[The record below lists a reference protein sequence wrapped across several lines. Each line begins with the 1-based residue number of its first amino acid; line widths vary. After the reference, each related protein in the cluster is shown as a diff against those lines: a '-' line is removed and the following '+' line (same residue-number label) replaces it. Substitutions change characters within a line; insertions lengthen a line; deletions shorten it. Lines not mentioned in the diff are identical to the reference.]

1 MIFSVLLLTRNGI
14 KLYHRSYWAIE
25 VSQTAISEFI
35 QSLRQLEQS
44 AGRDMDLTIFVQN
57 LKFAHRFVDT
67 DLLLVVV
74 ADPNDSDEFVQ
85 GKAESASRLVRR
97 KFARQIWDFKRT
109 RDSSVFQ
116 DIGEVIDA
124 TIVST
129 LKIVLLGEG
138 GVGKT
143 TILRL
148 LQGNPTDL
156 EHLATTAVYVEQ
168 LEKAQLG
175 PYEFAVWDFPGQ
187 ERMVPRWEDYLRG
200 TDVVLIVTDS
210 TLKNVMATR
219 RLLPRIRKWTENAL
233 LWSIANKQDL
243 EGGLMPATV
252 GRLLGLPTVGFVAI
266 DPRNKDVLYRTL
278 LSAAVEATFPPA

>member
-1 MIFSVLLLTRNGI
+1 MIFSVLLITRNGI

-25 VSQTAISEFI
+25 VSQAAISEFI
-35 QSLRQLEQS
+35 QSMRQLELS
-44 AGRDMDLTIFVQN
+44 AGRNVDLTIFVEN
-57 LKFAHRFVDT
+57 LKFAHRFIDS
-67 DLLLVVV
+67 DLLLVAV

-85 GKAESASRLVRR
+85 GKAENAARLVKR
-97 KFARQIWDFKRT
+97 KFAKQIWEFKST

-116 DIGEVIDA
+116 DIGEVIDSV
-124 TIVST
+124 IVST

-148 LQGNPTDL
+148 LQGIPTDL
-156 EHLATTAVYVEQ
+156 EHTPTTAVYVEQ
-168 LEKAQLG
+168 LEKVQLG

-187 ERMVPRWEDYLRG
+187 EKMVPRWEDYLRG

-219 RLLPRIRKWTENAL
+219 HLLPRIRKWTENAL
-233 LWSIANKQDL
+233 LWSVANKQDL
-243 EGGLMPATV
+243 EGGLLPATV
-252 GRLLGLPTVGFVAI
+252 GRLLGIPTVGLVAI
-266 DPRNKDVLYRTL
+266 DPRNKESLYRTL
-278 LSAAVEATFPPA
+278 LSAAVEATIPPP

>member
-1 MIFSVLLLTRNGI
+1 MIFSVLLITRNGI
-14 KLYHRSYWAIE
+14 KLYHRSYWAVE

-35 QSLRQLEQS
+35 QSLRQLEQN
-44 AGRDMDLTIFVQN
+44 AGKELDVTIFVDN
-57 LKFAHRFVDT
+57 LKFAHRFIDT

-74 ADPNDSDEFVQ
+74 ADPNDSDELIQ

-97 KFARQIWDFKRT
+97 KFAKQIWEFKST
-109 RDSSVFQ
+109 RDSSIFQ
-116 DIGEVIDA
+116 DIGQVIDA
-124 TIVST
+124 AIVST

-148 LQGNPTDL
+148 LQGTPTDL
-156 EHLATTAVYVEQ
+156 DHKATTAVYVEQ
-168 LEKAQLG
+168 LEKATLG

-200 TDVVLIVTDS
+200 TDVALIVTDS
-210 TLKNVMATR
+210 TLKNVMSTR
-219 RLLPRIRKWTENAL
+219 RLLPRIRKWTPNAL
-233 LWSIANKQDL
+233 FWSIANKQDL
-243 EGGLMPATV
+243 EGSLIPATV

-266 DPRNKDVLYRTL
+266 DPRNKEVLYRTL
-278 LSAAVEATFPPA
+278 LSAAVEATFPM